1 MKQLKRRVIVVF
13 TILFLAFVAVLAK
26 AFKLQVVDRE
36 ALLAKSRNQ
45 VFREITVYPK
55 RGHILDRNGNPLAIN
70 VQTYSLFTI
79 PRQLDGDM
87 SPYREL
93 AKIVPNLPYQ
103 RIREKVKN
111 RERYTWLGRKMRLS
125 DEQVEAIKKL
135 KGIYIE
141 AVPKRIYPNGELAGQ
156 VLGFV
161 GIDNSG
167 LSGIEYEYDKKLR
180 GEPTVLKYI
189 KDAKGRPIKFES
201 SHTQVESHDLTLT
214 IDKDLQAIAEK
225 ALKDAVDYHKAK
237 GGGVGVMDAQTG
249 EVLAVANYPTYDP
262 NKLRTSDG
270 AHRKL
275 SFVTAPIEP
284 GSIFKVFTVASALEN
299 HIAKPETNYY
309 CEQGRMVIDGHLV
322 TESDSR
328 KKSEWLSVSD
338 IIKDSSNIG
347 TTKIAFDLTFP
358 KLKKTINAFGFG
370 EKTAIGLPGESRG
383 IFTDQENVSLIRLS
397 NISFGQGIATTG
409 IQMLSAYATIA
420 NGGEYIEPSI
430 IHDPKREIK
439 KRRVISEET
448 ANALTEMLVLAVDK
462 GTGSRARIPYFKI
475 AGKTSTAQRPDS
487 RGGYTGYISAFIGFP
502 LNVDRRF
509 VVYVYV
515 DDPTENGYYG
525 NEVAAPVFKKISQYI
540 LYKNK
545 DFNRIAE
552 DDPSATRMEAF
563 DTVKTVS
570 SAARMA
576 QGGVPDF
583 VGLDRRS
590 ANDLAERVGLKISHQ
605 GIGVVSKQIP
615 AAGSTNDGV
624 VKLIYRPPSL

>member
-13 TILFLAFVAVLAK
+13 TVLCLAFIAVLVK
-26 AFKLQVVDRE
+26 AFKLQVIDRE
-36 ALLAKSRNQ
+36 ALLAKSRSQ

-70 VQTYSLFTI
+70 IQTYSLFTI
-79 PRQLDGDM
+79 PRQLDGDH
-87 SPYREL
+87 SAYREL
-93 AKIVPNLPYQ
+93 SKIVPTLPYEK
-103 RIREKVKN
+103 IRERVKN
-111 RERYTWLGRKMRLS
+111 RERYTWLARKIRLN
-125 DEQVEAIKKL
+125 DEQVEAVKKL

-141 AVPKRIYPNGELAGQ
+141 AVPKRIYPNGNLAAQ

-180 GEPTVLKYI
+180 GEPTILKYI

-201 SHTQVESHDLTLT
+201 SHAQIESHDLTLT

-225 ALKDAVDYHKAK
+225 ALKDAVDHHQAK

-249 EVLAVANYPTYDP
+249 EILAVANYPTYDP
-262 NKLRTSDG
+262 NRLRDDDSNY
-270 AHRKL
+270 RKL

-284 GSIFKVFTVASALEN
+284 GSVFKIFTVASALEN
-299 HIAKPETNYY
+299 NIAKPETNYY
-309 CEQGRMVIDGHLV
+309 CEQGKMIIDGHAV
-322 TESDSR
+322 TESDAR
-328 KKSEWLSVSD
+328 KKYEWLSVTE

-358 KLKKTINAFGFG
+358 RLKKTLQTFGFG
-370 EKTAIGLPGESRG
+370 EKTDAGLPGESRG
-383 IFTDQENVSLIRLS
+383 IFAEQDNVSTIRLS

-409 IQMLSAYATIA
+409 VQMLAAYGAIA
-420 NGGEYIEPSI
+420 NGGVYVKPTI
-430 IHDPKREIK
+430 IYDPKRK
-439 KRRVISEET
+439 PVTKRVLSEQT
-448 ANALTEMLVLAVDK
+448 AQSLTDMLLQAVES
-462 GTGSRARIPYFKI
+462 GTGGNAKIPYFKI
-475 AGKTSTAQRPDS
+475 VGKTSTAQRPDS
-487 RGGYTGYISAFIGFP
+487 RGGYSGYIPGFIGFP

-515 DDPTENGYYG
+515 DDPKENGYYG
-525 NEVAAPVFKKISQYI
+525 NQAAAPVFKKITQYI

-552 DDPSATRMEAF
+552 DDPSASKIEAF
-563 DTVKTVS
+563 DTVKTVNA
-570 SAARMA
+570 SARILSE
-576 QGGVPDF
+576 GVPNF

-590 ANDLAERVGLKISHQ
+590 ASDLAEKVGLDLAHR
-605 GIGVVSKQIP
+605 GIGVVERQEPS
-615 AAGSTNDGV
+615 AGSPADGV
-624 VKLIYRPPSL
+624 VKLYYRPPSL